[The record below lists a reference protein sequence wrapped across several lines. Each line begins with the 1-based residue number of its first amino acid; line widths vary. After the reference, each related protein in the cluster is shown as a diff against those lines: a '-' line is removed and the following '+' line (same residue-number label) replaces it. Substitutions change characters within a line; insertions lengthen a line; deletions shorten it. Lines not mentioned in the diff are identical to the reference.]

1 MNRVFRA
8 AGWLLVGVGTLMS
21 LAGVLAL
28 MGMHDLHL
36 QFGPVEFDT
45 AREKAAWIGVWVLS
59 IVAGVVLLRTS
70 RTTAERERV

>member
-1 MNRVFRA
+1 MNRVSRA

-28 MGMHDLHL
+28 MGFPDLHL
-36 QFGPVEFDT
+36 IFGPVEFDT
-45 AREKAAWIGVWVLS
+45 PAEKVAWLGVWMLS